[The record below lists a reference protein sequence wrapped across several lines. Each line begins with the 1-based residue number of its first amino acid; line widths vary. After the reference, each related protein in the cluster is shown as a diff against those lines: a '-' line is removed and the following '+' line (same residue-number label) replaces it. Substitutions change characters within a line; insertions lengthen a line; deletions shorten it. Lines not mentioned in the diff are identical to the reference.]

1 MTALDGRTADQRP
14 GRAGA
19 CVRAGMFALVGS
31 VLAAF
36 GHHAVVEGPVPWPL
50 VTAFTAAQ
58 FAAVWPLARRRSTL
72 PATVVCTLAAQ
83 GALHAAFT
91 LTGSAHHARSA
102 HAARAASGWH
112 HSMAVGDGHA
122 WHDAGS
128 AMTIVH
134 VVAALA
140 VAWLLH
146 RADMAMAAALA
157 TVRMVHR
164 ATQAFV
170 RWVLPTVTTVL
181 DSLLLRQ
188 LATGR
193 PVGFFELPALEGTQ
207 VLRYAVVRRG
217 PPRDQ

>member
-1 MTALDGRTADQRP
+1 
-14 GRAGA
+14 
-19 CVRAGMFALVGS
+19 VFALVGS

-58 FAAVWPLARRRSTL
+58 FAAVRPLARRRSTL

-83 GALHAAFT
+83 GALHVAFT
-91 LTGSAHHARSA
+91 LAGSAHHAGSAHVA
-102 HAARAASGWH
+102 HAASGRH
-112 HSMAVGDGHA
+112 HSIAVGDGHA

-134 VVAALA
+134 VVAALS
-140 VAWLLH
+140 VSWLFH
-146 RADMAMAAALA
+146 RADMAVAAAPA
-157 TVRMVHR
+157 TLRTVHR
-164 ATQAFV
+164 ATQALV
-170 RWVLPTVTTVL
+170 YWVLPPVTTVV
-181 DSLLLRQ
+181 DGLLLRQ

-193 PVGFFELPALEGTQ
+193 PVGFLELPASEGTQ
-207 VLRYAVVRRG
+207 VLRHAVVRRG

>member
-1 MTALDGRTADQRP
+1 VTALAGRIADQRP

-19 CVRAGMFALVGS
+19 CVRAGVFALVGS

-83 GALHAAFT
+83 GVLHVAFT
-91 LTGSAHHARSA
+91 AAGSAHHAASGHAA
-102 HAARAASGWH
+102 HAASGRH
-112 HSMAVGDGHA
+112 HSVPVGDGHA

-146 RADMAMAAALA
+146 RADVAVTAAL
-157 TVRMVHR
+157 TTLRMVHR
-164 ATQAFV
+164 ATQALV
-170 RWVLPTVTTVL
+170 HWVLPPVTTVV
-181 DSLLLRQ
+181 DGLLLRQ
-188 LATGR
+188 PATGR
-193 PVGFFELPALEGTQ
+193 PVGFFELPASEGTQ
-207 VLRYAVVRRG
+207 VLMYAVVRRG